1 MSFINRAIGKLDE
14 LQPKHDRPSVTTLSD
29 RTARLLQTYMM
40 NVDHLGVDA
49 VRELILDDI
58 RSFTELG
65 AHAYVA
71 DLTKV
76 LFRLDDE
83 SALISTYSRAFYHPA
98 QSEWLEVGM

>member
-1 MSFINRAIGKLDE
+1 MTNF
-14 LQPKHDRPSVTTLSD
+14 D
-29 RTARLLQTYMM
+29 RTAKLLQTYMM
-40 NVDHLGVDA
+40 NVDRLGVSA

-58 RSFTELG
+58 RSFNELG
-65 AHAYVA
+65 AQAYVA

-83 SALISTYSRAFYHPA
+83 SALESTYSAAFYHPA